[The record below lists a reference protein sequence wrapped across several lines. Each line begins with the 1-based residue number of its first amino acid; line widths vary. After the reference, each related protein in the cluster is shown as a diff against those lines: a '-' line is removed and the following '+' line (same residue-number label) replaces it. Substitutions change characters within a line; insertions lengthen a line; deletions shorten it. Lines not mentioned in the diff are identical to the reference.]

1 MKAIIV
7 LVFLMGG
14 AFLIVGS
21 SGNFREYSSSRAA
34 SVMVVSHEDEY
45 VGFNCSDGEIASVT
59 VLNGGEGNDFDVM
72 TLENQLITNEYVSI
86 TLEPAYSYVPAG
98 VYLDV
103 ESGTG
108 TPVDIAP
115 GDSHTFGGHV
125 TASSATPGEY
135 YVSVTI
141 YATWDGGG
149 AVIESCPVKITVL
162 DDPRITKTLLSG
174 NTSDI
179 PLKTYQVWT
188 FQIEVS
194 NPTDN
199 DLNLMVRDTI
209 PAEFNVSI
217 SGVSASSGTYS
228 FWAANQGNGNGNG
241 NSQNGNS
248 HPATKM
254 KWEVLVPAG
263 GSEHINVTIFTRV
276 NNGNQQEFTSCGTYS
291 LNDGGATIDGYP
303 GRSNGIEV
311 SVACSDDD

>member
-7 LVFLMGG
+7 LVFLMG

-34 SVMVVSHEDEY
+34 SMMVVPHEDEY

-59 VLNGGEGNDFDVM
+59 VLNGERKDFDVM

-86 TLEPAYSYVPAG
+86 TLEPAYYYVPAG

-125 TASSATPGEY
+125 AASSATPGEY
-135 YVSVTI
+135 YVPVTI

-149 AVIESCPVKITVL
+149 AVIESCPIKITVL

-179 PLKTYQVWT
+179 PLKTYQEWT

-199 DLNLMVRDTI
+199 DLNLTVRDTI

-217 SGVSASSGTYS
+217 SEVSASSGTYS

-276 NNGNQQEFTSCGTYS
+276 NHGNQQEFTSCGTYS
-291 LNDGGATIDGYP
+291 LNDGATIDGYP

>member
-1 MKAIIV
+1 MKALMV
-7 LVFLMGG
+7 LVFLMG

-34 SVMVVSHEDEY
+34 SVMVVPHEDEY
-45 VGFNCSDGEIASVT
+45 VGFNCSDGEIASV
-59 VLNGGEGNDFDVM
+59 VVSNGGENEFDVM

-86 TLEPAYSYVPAG
+86 TLEPAYSYVPGG

-125 TASSATPGEY
+125 AASSATPGEY
-135 YVSVTI
+135 YVPVTV
-141 YATWDGGG
+141 YATWEGGG
-149 AVIESCPVKITVL
+149 AVIESCPIKITVL
-162 DDPRITKTLLSG
+162 DDPMIKKVLLSG

-179 PLKTYQVWT
+179 PLKTYQEWT

-194 NPTDN
+194 NPTNHDM
-199 DLNLMVRDTI
+199 NLTVRDTI
-209 PAEFNVSI
+209 PAEFNVSL
-217 SGVSASSGTYS
+217 SEVSASSGTYS
-228 FWAANQGNGNGNG
+228 FWASNQGNGNGNG
-241 NSQNGNS
+241 NSQ
-248 HPATKM
+248 PATKM

-276 NNGNQQEFTSCGTYS
+276 NHGNQQEFTSCGTYS
-291 LNDGGATIDGYP
+291 LNNGATIDGYP